1 MLGAFCEYAHVKH
14 HLLHINLCTNIWAMS
29 KEKDWFSTV
38 AGRRITVVE
47 ISKLLDMNRNT
58 ATTRMQDGLSSDEI
72 ITLARRLHI
81 NPVMALE
88 ELGKVTIKEIFDYV
102 DSDGTLV
109 ATASTDQLIFH
120 LADTSL
126 SLGQKRELLKRVSPQ
141 LERSDELAERRA
153 NRVVADPTYNP
164 LTSVAD
170 SSPDEDQLRGE
181 HDDDDH
187 IP

>member
-1 MLGAFCEYAHVKH
+1 
-14 HLLHINLCTNIWAMS
+14 MS

-164 LTSVAD
+164 SHLLQTAAQTKINCEGSTTMTTTFPDLAVMAEVLGVTLTHHTV
-170 SSPDEDQLRGE
+170 PKRLL
-181 HDDDDH
+181 
-187 IP
+187 